1 MEFNVEEFCKDVGDE
16 KRSDKFES
24 FIWNFF
30 QKFLG
35 NYKIGFLERFIE
47 SEKMIKQFQ
56 LEIIYLNIIL

>member
-1 MEFNVEEFCKDVGDE
+1 MEFNVGDFCKDVGDE
-16 KRSDKFES
+16 EFES

-56 LEIIYLNIIL
+56 LEIIYLNIIF